1 VHYGGFNISEFETN
15 FMFIEKVWEIDLLSV
30 DIDKLYIMSGFVLYR
45 L

>member
-1 VHYGGFNISEFETN
+1 
-15 FMFIEKVWEIDLLSV
+15 MFIEKVWEIDLLSI